1 LAACALPAGCC
12 SGSAASCSRSASGRC
27 CRGDAAARWAG
38 PDRGAR
44 ARRPRGRDCAAPA
57 LARAALARPRR
68 LRRDDADPAAPVF
81 FFTGRRDWNTPG
93 ALVEEWAANL
103 EAPHVE
109 IVWFEGVGHLPPIE
123 APEAFQRAWIEK
135 LAR

>member
-1 LAACALPAGCC
+1 VLALGVWALLPRRRRRSMGRTR
-12 SGSAASCSRSASGRC
+12 SRRSSASSS
-27 CRGDAAARWAG
+27 
-38 PDRGAR
+38 R
-44 ARRPRGRDCAAPA
+44 A
-57 LARAALARPRR
+57 R
-68 LRRDDADPAAPVF
+68 LRRAGARSSGSGAASAPSTRRRRARGPARPVF

-93 ALVEEWAANL
+93 ALVEEWAAKL